1 MQVPTYPPQIALI
14 ELEHTPGG
22 PAQSLAKM
30 GVRTLLQRELP
41 DASLQAAGHIEKRK
55 HERKG
60 SAGNDDI
67 ARVLGSARF
76 PHQVPR
82 QHRCCGQSNDA
93 MRPRLTDGG
102 KDFEQWDNCCKRR
115 VSASVRDF
123 GHHFAAKDAIA
134 QASWRRLLPPSVLI
148 GAKDHAVA
156 SPELE
161 GDDGLAG

>member
-67 ARVLGSARF
+67 ARILGSARF

-82 QHRCCGQSNDA
+82 QHRCCGKRALLSTRA
-93 MRPRLTDGG
+93 M
-102 KDFEQWDNCCKRR
+102 
-115 VSASVRDF
+115 SS
-123 GHHFAAKDAIA
+123 
-134 QASWRRLLPPSVLI
+134 LPALPLQI
-148 GAKDHAVA
+148 GRAHV
-156 SPELE
+156 
-161 GDDGLAG
+161 